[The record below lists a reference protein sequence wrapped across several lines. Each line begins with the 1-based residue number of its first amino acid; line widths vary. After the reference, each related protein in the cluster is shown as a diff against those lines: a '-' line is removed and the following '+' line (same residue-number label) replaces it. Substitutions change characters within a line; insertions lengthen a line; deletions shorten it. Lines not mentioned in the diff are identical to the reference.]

1 MKQKNRLIS
10 YDYYILAAF
19 AVLVM
24 IGMYFQL
31 DISSIRSN
39 MGFFYRQSFWLVL
52 SIAFLVL
59 AYKIDLDK
67 VRKLIPLL
75 LFLTVV
81 SLVLVLIFGKEVKG
95 AKRFLAITIP
105 FIRMTVNFQPSLM
118 ARIVLIFYFAHFLDK
133 NEKFIPLSK
142 LTYFFKKFNALIVV
156 PGIILILIL
165 FERHFSPLVIS
176 VTTLLSL
183 LFLAKIRMS
192 TILTFSAIFI
202 LIGMGI
208 VILGP
213 KYRAKRMMIYKE
225 YSLFMKSDGT
235 ESSLSGDDGYQIK
248 QSLISLESGGLF
260 GTGVEKG
267 TGRHYFLPEA
277 KTDYVFSII
286 GEEWGFIGALIVL
299 SLFVFL
305 FVRTMISS
313 YHQDSLF
320 LMLSGMGLGMNIFYN
335 AMVNIGVAISALPS
349 TGVTLPFISYGGTSL
364 LINSI
369 TIGLILNI
377 SSRRRGI

>member
-1 MKQKNRLIS
+1 MKQRSRLIA

-19 AVLVM
+19 AALVM

-52 SIAFLVL
+52 SIAFLVA
-59 AYKIDLDK
+59 AYRLNLDK

-75 LFLTVV
+75 LILTVTA
-81 SLVLVLIFGKEVKG
+81 LVLVLIFGKEVKG

-105 FIRMTVNFQPSLM
+105 VIRMTINFQPSLM
-118 ARIVLIFYFAHFLDK
+118 ARIVLIFYCAHFLDK
-133 NEKFIPLSK
+133 HEKLIPFSK
-142 LTYFFKKFNALIVV
+142 LSFFFKKFNALIVI
-156 PGIILILIL
+156 PAIILGLIL
-165 FERHFSPLVIS
+165 AERHFSPLVIS
-176 VTTLLSL
+176 ATTLLSL

-192 TILTFSAIFI
+192 TILTFSAIF
-202 LIGMGI
+202 LFIGMGI
-208 VILGP
+208 VIFGP
-213 KYRAKRMMIYKE
+213 KFRAKRMMIYKQ
-225 YSLFMKSDGT
+225 YSLFMNNEGAD
-235 ESSLSGDDGYQIK
+235 SSLDGDDGYQIK
-248 QSLISLESGGLF
+248 QSLISLESGGFF

-267 TGRHYFLPEA
+267 TGKHYFLPEA

-286 GEEWGFIGALIVL
+286 GEEWGFLGALFVL
-299 SLFVFL
+299 ALFVFL
-305 FVRTMISS
+305 FIRTMISS
-313 YHQDSLF
+313 YHQDSMF
-320 LMLSGMGLGMNIFYN
+320 LMLTGMGLGMNIFYN

-377 SSRRRGI
+377 SSRRRGV

>member
-1 MKQKNRLIS
+1 MKQRNGLIS

-39 MGFFYRQSFWLVL
+39 MGFFYRQSFWLIVSL
-52 SIAFLVL
+52 AFLIL
-59 AYKIDLDK
+59 AYKVNLDK
-67 VRKLIPLL
+67 VRKLIPMLL
-75 LFLTVV
+75 LLTLVA
-81 SLVLVLIFGKEVKG
+81 LVLVLIFGKEVKG

-105 FIRMTVNFQPSLM
+105 FIQMTVNFQPSLM

-133 NEKFIPLSK
+133 HEKQIPLSK
-142 LTYFFKKFNALIVV
+142 LTYFFKNFNALIVI
-156 PGIILILIL
+156 PGIILVLIL

-176 VTTLLSL
+176 VTTMLSL

-192 TILTFSAIFI
+192 TILTFTAIFI

-213 KYRAKRMMIYKE
+213 KYRAQRMLIYKE
-225 YSLFMKSDGT
+225 YSLFMKSDEG
-235 ESSLSGDDGYQIK
+235 ESQLSPDEGYQIK
-248 QSLISLESGGLF
+248 QSLISLESGGLL
-260 GTGVEKG
+260 GTGVDRG
-267 TGRHYFLPEA
+267 TGKHYFLPEA
-277 KTDYVFSII
+277 KTDYVFAII
-286 GEEWGFIGALIVL
+286 GEEWGFIGALFVL
-299 SLFVFL
+299 ALFVFL
-305 FVRTMISS
+305 FTRTMIIS

-320 LMLSGMGLGMNIFYN
+320 LMLTGMGLGMNIFYN

-377 SSRRRGI
+377 SSRRRRI

>member
-1 MKQKNRLIS
+1 MKQRNGLIS

-39 MGFFYRQSFWLVL
+39 MGFFYRQSFWLIV
-52 SIAFLVL
+52 SVAFLIL
-59 AYKIDLDK
+59 AYKINLDK
-67 VRKLIPLL
+67 FRKLIPILL
-75 LFLTVV
+75 LLTVV
-81 SLVLVLIFGKEVKG
+81 VLVMVLIFGKEVKG

-105 FIRMTVNFQPSLM
+105 FIHMKINFQPSLM

-133 NEKFIPLSK
+133 NEKLIPLSK
-142 LTYFFKKFNALIVV
+142 LSYFFKKFNALIVI
-156 PGIILILIL
+156 PGIILVLIL

-192 TILTFSAIFI
+192 TILTFTAIFI
-202 LIGMGI
+202 LVGMGI

-213 KYRAKRMMIYKE
+213 KYRAQRMLIYKE
-225 YSLFMKSDGT
+225 YSLFMKSEEG
-235 ESSLSGDDGYQIK
+235 SSQLAPDEGYQIK
-248 QSLISLESGGLF
+248 QSLISLESGGLL
-260 GTGVEKG
+260 GTGVDRG
-267 TGRHYFLPEA
+267 TGKHYFLPEA

-286 GEEWGFIGALIVL
+286 GEEWGFIGAMFVL

-305 FVRTMISS
+305 FVRTMIIS

-320 LMLSGMGLGMNIFYN
+320 LMLAGMGLGMNIFYN

-377 SSRRRGI
+377 SSRRRRI

>member
-1 MKQKNRLIS
+1 MKQRNGLIS

-39 MGFFYRQSFWLVL
+39 MGFFYRQSFWLIV
-52 SIAFLVL
+52 SVAFLIV
-59 AYKIDLDK
+59 AYRINLDK
-67 VRKLIPLL
+67 VRKLIPILL
-75 LFLTVV
+75 LLTVV
-81 SLVLVLIFGKEVKG
+81 VLVLVLIFGKEVKG

-105 FIRMTVNFQPSLM
+105 FIHMKINFQPSLM
-118 ARIVLIFYFAHFLDK
+118 ARIILIFYFAHFLDK
-133 NEKFIPLSK
+133 NEKLIPLSK
-142 LTYFFKKFNALIVV
+142 LSYFFKKFNALIVI
-156 PGIILILIL
+156 PGIILTLIL

-192 TILTFSAIFI
+192 TILTFTAIFI
-202 LIGMGI
+202 LVGMGI

-213 KYRAKRMMIYKE
+213 KYRAQRMLIYKE
-225 YSLFMKSDGT
+225 YSLFMKSDDG
-235 ESSLSGDDGYQIK
+235 SSQLNPDEGYQIK
-248 QSLISLESGGLF
+248 QSLISLESGGLL
-260 GTGVEKG
+260 GTGVDRG
-267 TGRHYFLPEA
+267 TGKHYFLPEA

-286 GEEWGFIGALIVL
+286 GEEWGFIGALFVL

-305 FVRTMISS
+305 FTRTMIIS

-320 LMLSGMGLGMNIFYN
+320 LMLAGMGLGMNIFYN

-377 SSRRRGI
+377 SSRRRRI